1 MNVRMMLEGLAPGV
15 KHAEETDLRAEMPG
29 VSRNLQQSGG
39 GGAKQQVVDDFLV
52 V

>member
-15 KHAEETDLRAEMPG
+15 EHAEETDLRAKMPG
-29 VSRNLQQSGG
+29 GGRNLQQSGG
-39 GGAKQQVVDDFLV
+39 GGAKQQIVDDFFV

>member
-15 KHAEETDLRAEMPG
+15 EHAEEADLRAEMPWVG
-29 VSRNLQQSGG
+29 RNLQQSGG
-39 GGAKQQVVDDFLV
+39 GGAKQQIVDDFFV